1 VLIVD
6 FENLKIFENLSYLKP
21 KGKTLKIIDI

>member
-6 FENLKIFENLSYLKP
+6 IENLKIVENLSYLKP